1 MLEDRR
7 LIWKLKRGSPEALER
22 VYEKYQAFLI
32 TVAMALSNNVDV
44 SEDVVH
50 DVFVSCLAA
59 PDRLRARGNL
69 KAYLAICVANLTRD
83 RFRRQQ
89 RAPMP
94 LDDSLQIESAGMDP
108 EQGALEQERAQ
119 TLNRALA
126 QLPFEQ
132 REVITLHLHGGMRF
146 TQIASLRDAS
156 ANTIR
161 SQYRYGLN
169 KLRALLNGEVSR

>member
-1 MLEDRR
+1 MLEDKR

-22 VYEKYQAFLI
+22 VYEKYQHFLI
-32 TVAMALSNNVDV
+32 TVAMALSNNVEV

-59 PDRLRARGNL
+59 PDRLRATGNL

-83 RFRRQQ
+83 RLRRQQ
-89 RAPMP
+89 RAPMA

-108 EQGALEQERAQ
+108 EQRALEQEKALK
-119 TLNRALA
+119 LNRALA

-132 REVITLHLHGGMRF
+132 REVITLHLHGSMRF
-146 TQIASLRDAS
+146 TQIATLRAAS
-156 ANTIR
+156 VNTVR

-169 KLRALLNGEVSR
+169 KLRALLNGEVTK